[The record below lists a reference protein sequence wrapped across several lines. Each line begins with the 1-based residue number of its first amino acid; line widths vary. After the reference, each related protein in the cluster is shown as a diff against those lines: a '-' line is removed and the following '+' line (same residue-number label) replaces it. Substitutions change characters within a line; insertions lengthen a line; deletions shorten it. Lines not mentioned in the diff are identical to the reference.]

1 MAVHPR
7 GYSVST
13 LCAQRPGTRQQFA
26 VALRL
31 ADAPPVLV
39 AAQSHVVFPLAA
51 SWLVSLRPAG
61 VLSQLPLVNA

>member
-1 MAVHPR
+1 
-7 GYSVST
+7 
-13 LCAQRPGTRQQFA
+13 
-26 VALRL
+26 
-31 ADAPPVLV
+31 VLV